1 MEFNCDLLE
10 LFWDLNGILMG
21 FSDFPW
27 IFKMVAGSKWAIQT
41 TLVDWLTRDY

>member
-1 MEFNCDLLE
+1 MYIYIYIECGTLMGFNCDLLE

-27 IFKMVAGSKWAIQT
+27 IFK
-41 TLVDWLTRDY
+41 R